1 MKRLPIPSLV
11 ITSLALLGFPGPR
24 PLWAEPEAVKRPSP
38 TNRYLLIVN
47 TSHSMG
53 PRAEGSLRAVQQLL
67 ESAMNGQ
74 LRRGDTLGVWTF
86 NQELYMGRFPL
97 QHWSPGDR
105 RGVTLRTLAFLQ
117 KQKYER
123 RASFDKVLPAMDSLV
138 KDSEF
143 ITVILV
149 TDGDE
154 PIQGTPFDDQINLL
168 YKQWRDEQ
176 QKARQPLLTLL
187 RAKDGRLTDYSVNT
201 PPWPL
206 ELPPLPPELQNTQSA
221 KVEPPKA
228 PQKVQPLFAPPLI
241 LSGRKPAT
249 TQTTGPA
256 DLSAGKSEPHATVAP
271 SEAAKSDAVA
281 AQSGASEKVE
291 KAKPEPSGIAASTPS
306 SEAGAANTNEP
317 VHVEPAKLLSP
328 PAEVARLQP
337 SPGAP
342 ALVSKPDL
350 TAPETSKPTATTSTD
365 QSATG
370 GTTAAAPVLSQA
382 TSVVLA
388 EPAPDTPIPQ
398 PRAQGAVA
406 IASQTPINHKVL
418 WVAGLFLLAVA
429 LVAAGL
435 LARRS
440 RLTPHASLITR
451 SLDREK
457 KS

>member
-1 MKRLPIPSLV
+1 MKRFPIPNLV
-11 ITSLALLGFPGPR
+11 ITSLALLGFPGPP
-24 PLWAEPEAVKRPSP
+24 PLQAEPEAAKRPSP

-86 NQELYMGRFPL
+86 NQDLYAGRFPL
-97 QHWSPGDR
+97 QHWSPGDQ
-105 RGVTLRTLAFLQ
+105 RGIELRTLAFLQ

-138 KDSEF
+138 EDSEF

-154 PIQGTPFDDQINLL
+154 PIRGTPFDDQINLL

-176 QKARQPLLTLL
+176 EKARQPLLTLL
-187 RAKDGRLTDYSVNT
+187 RAKDGRLTDYSVNA

-228 PQKVQPLFAPPLI
+228 PQKVQPPRAPPLI
-241 LSGRKPAT
+241 LSGRKPDT
-249 TQTTGPA
+249 TQMAGPA
-256 DLSAGKSEPHATVAP
+256 DLAP
-271 SEAAKSDAVA
+271 
-281 AQSGASEKVE
+281 
-291 KAKPEPSGIAASTPS
+291 AKPEPAGIAASAPS
-306 SEAGAANTNEP
+306 SEARAANTNEP

-328 PAEVARLQP
+328 PAEVVRLQP
-337 SPGAP
+337 SPAAP

-350 TAPETSKPTATTSTD
+350 TAPETSKPTAATSTD
-365 QSATG
+365 QAATS
-370 GTTAAAPVLSQA
+370 GTTAAAPVLSPA

-388 EPAPDTPIPQ
+388 EPAPDTPIPR

-429 LVAAGL
+429 FVAAGL

-440 RLTPHASLITR
+440 RLTTHASLITR